1 MVVTTKNKL
10 NTTFLEVLRNSRSG
24 SEESNRGLIL
34 MEEEAARQR
43 LKRRPRGVALAS
55 GGLGG

>member
-1 MVVTTKNKL
+1 MDTNGYKWSNGGNNKD
-10 NTTFLEVLRNSRSG
+10 
-24 SEESNRGLIL
+24 SNRGLIL
-34 MEEEAARQR
+34 MEEEAAKQR